1 MSSNICRET
10 YINYGS
16 YLRSRGYDKQICQLV
31 TDLDNGLLPVGGF
44 TFNGANSATFT
55 GPITINS
62 YSSNDGKLLV
72 TGGANNNISNFSI
85 SGLNGLFINGSF
97 VQTTPNTTYSGDD
110 IYSSGNVFRSRFH
123 NFTNTATDVSCSV
136 IIDGSMT
143 VGNDLAITNGVIQT
157 PDRSKDALTID
168 NDGVVT
174 LTGPETVTSDDLLKH
189 NETTITNGLNVV
201 NQMNPVTYDK
211 SFTIDNS
218 DNLILNSGY
227 IAQEIYAINDL
238 SHNIIVGGYKP
249 DGTYKPWSLN
259 YDGLMPFH
267 TSAIKELYNNYTN
280 LNNQVITQTTTITQ
294 LQSEITALKT
304 RIGALE

>member
-1 MSSNICRET
+1 
-10 YINYGS
+10 
-16 YLRSRGYDKQICQLV
+16 
-31 TDLDNGLLPVGGF
+31 
-44 TFNGANSATFT
+44 
-55 GPITINS
+55 
-62 YSSNDGKLLV
+62 
-72 TGGANNNISNFSI
+72 
-85 SGLNGLFINGSF
+85 
-97 VQTTPNTTYSGDD
+97 
-110 IYSSGNVFRSRFH
+110 
-123 NFTNTATDVSCSV
+123 
-136 IIDGSMT
+136 MT

-157 PDRSKDALTID
+157 PDRSLDALTID
-168 NDGVVT
+168 NAGVVT
-174 LTGPETVTSDDLLKH
+174 LTGGGTVTSDDLLKH

-201 NQMNPVTYDK
+201 NQMNPVTYDR
-211 SFTIDNS
+211 SFSIDNS

-238 SHNIIVGGYKP
+238 SHNIIVGGYNS

-267 TSAIKELYNNYTN
+267 TSAIKELYNNFVT